1 VRGERTRRKSMNRG
15 VVAAVAAIG
24 FGVGCYPA
32 PQRQAPPPAGSPVTY
47 GAEPVKP
54 MPEPTDPAYIQPGF
68 DDVPLVN
75 QQPPEEP
82 HYVQAY
88 GAVGKP
94 RILVFVNRTVTGELI
109 PVNPTGPIASVENT
123 QQSNTGVKVG
133 QSSNVNSN
141 SLYSNYS
148 QNYNRSFES
157 SGPAHYQDRTDVY
170 LQPGQYDEAA
180 AKSID
185 YEMIENILTD
195 WLSARGQVTI
205 ISPMSARGRLTDQE
219 VQELQNG
226 RPQMLGELAQKL
238 QTDILVQ
245 VTARPSRQTST
256 GLGIRLIAQAL
267 NTKGGQQIAQ
277 ATVDVPPPME
287 KTTLNRFTRF
297 VARKMMDEMTNSWNV
312 MASQPPPA
320 TPAAPPPQPAAP
332 NTPPP
337 PAAEPTTPAPPPA
350 MPAPTPAEP
359 HAPAP
364 ETPSPAMPTTQP

>member
-1 VRGERTRRKSMNRG
+1 M
-15 VVAAVAAIG
+15 
-24 FGVGCYPA
+24 
-32 PQRQAPPPAGSPVTY
+32 PPPSDIAN
-47 GAEPVKP
+47 
-54 MPEPTDPAYIQPGF
+54 IQPGF
-68 DDVPLVN
+68 NDVPLVN

-82 HYVQAY
+82 RYVQAY
-88 GAVGKP
+88 ASVGKP

-109 PVNPTGPIASVENT
+109 PVNPTGPLVSVENT

-133 QSSNVNSN
+133 QGSNVNSN
-141 SLYSNYS
+141 SPYSNYS

-157 SGPAHYQDRTDVY
+157 SGPARYQDRTDIY

-185 YEMIENILTD
+185 YELIENILTD

-205 ISPMSARGRLTDQE
+205 ISPMSARGRLSDQE
-219 VQELQNG
+219 VQELQSG

-287 KTTLNRFTRF
+287 KTTLNRYTRF
-297 VARKMMDEMTNSWNV
+297 VARKMMDAMTNSWSV
-312 MASQPPPA
+312 MASQPP
-320 TPAAPPPQPAAP
+320 APVANPPAP
-332 NTPPP
+332 NTPTL
-337 PAAEPTTPAPPPA
+337 PTLPTAPPPI
-350 MPAPTPAEP
+350 
-359 HAPAP
+359 
-364 ETPSPAMPTTQP
+364 PSPDVAPPTTQP

>member
-1 VRGERTRRKSMNRG
+1 MADKITRPIPFGKRA
-15 VVAAVAAIG
+15 AAVIAPALI
-24 FGVGCYPA
+24 FGAGCFPPPA
-32 PQRQAPPPAGSPVTY
+32 RQAAPPPGAPVSY
-47 GAEPVKP
+47 SRDPVKP
-54 MPEPTDPAYIQPGF
+54 MPEQTDTANIQPGY

-82 HYVQAY
+82 RYVQAY

-94 RILVFVNRTVTGELI
+94 RILIFVNRTVTGDLI
-109 PVNPTGPIASVENT
+109 PVNPTGPLVSVENT
-123 QQSNTGVKVG
+123 QQSNAGVKVG
-133 QSSNVNSN
+133 QGSNVNSN
-141 SLYSNYS
+141 SPYSNYS

-157 SGPAHYQDRTDVY
+157 TGPARYQDRTDIY

-205 ISPMSARGRLTDQE
+205 ISPMSARGRLSDQE

-226 RPQMLGELAQKL
+226 RPQMLGELAVKL

-287 KTTLNRFTRF
+287 KTTLNRYTRF
-297 VARKMMDEMTNSWNV
+297 VARKMMDAMTNSWSV
-312 MASQPPPA
+312 MASQPPAPPPAPA
-320 TPAAPPPQPAAP
+320 TPPPTAP
-332 NTPPP
+332 NTPPTMP
-337 PAAEPTTPAPPPA
+337 EPT
-350 MPAPTPAEP
+350 
-359 HAPAP
+359 APA
-364 ETPSPAMPTTQP
+364 QP